1 MRPSSA
7 LTPAR
12 PPPRRAPQGFV
23 TVAEL
28 SETLGYVFDH
38 ALLPE
43 QLEEIAHIADQDG
56 DGRLGMREMADFLAA
71 DIDHVM
77 DVTS

>member
-1 MRPSSA
+1 M
-7 LTPAR
+7 
-12 PPPRRAPQGFV
+12 